1 MFNKL
6 LLLEIQISFK
16 DFIFLQNM
24 LYVNRYNKF
33 RVLQFVYYNNN
44 WHEVIV
50 YISIKMKTMNIAD
63 LVFHYDDY
71 T

>member
-1 MFNKL
+1 
-6 LLLEIQISFK
+6 
-16 DFIFLQNM
+16 M

-33 RVLQFVYYNNN
+33 RVLQFVYYNNS